1 MRIATW
7 NVNSV
12 VARLPRLLEWLASAR
27 PDVLCLQETK
37 VADAAFPSD
46 GVAQLGYE
54 VSTHGGGGRWNGVAL
69 LSRVGMQDTVRG
81 FADEPTITESEARA
95 LAATCGG
102 VRVWS
107 VYVPNG
113 RTLDSPHY
121 AHKLRW
127 LEALRAA
134 LRDEIAAQPGGLA
147 VCGDYNIAPTDDDVW
162 DPADFQ
168 GSTHVSL
175 PERQALAALLELGFT
190 DVPPRALKGRP
201 FTFWDYRGGNFHKG
215 LGMRI
220 DLALLSPG
228 LASKVTDAHI
238 DREARKGTLPS
249 DHAPLVVDLDLEPAE
264 N

>member
-12 VARLPRLLEWLASAR
+12 VARLPRLLEWLATAH
-27 PDVLCLQETK
+27 PDVLCLQEIK
-37 VADAAFPSD
+37 VADAAFPSAE
-46 GVAQLGYE
+46 VERLGYE
-54 VSTHGGGGRWNGVAL
+54 VASHGGGGRWSGVAL
-69 LSRVGMQDTVRG
+69 LSRVGLHDPVRG
-81 FADEPTITESEARA
+81 FPGEPTIAEAEARA
-95 LAATCGG
+95 VAATCGG

-113 RTLDSPHY
+113 RSLDSPHY

-127 LEALRAA
+127 LEALRVA
-134 LRDEIAAQPGGLA
+134 LRDEIAARPGGLA
-147 VCGDYNIAPTDDDVW
+147 VCGDYNIAPTDEDVW

-168 GSTHVSL
+168 GSTHVSP
-175 PERQALAALLELGFT
+175 PERRALAALLEVGFT

-201 FTFWDYRGGNFHKG
+201 FTFWDYRAGNFHKG

-228 LASKVTDAHI
+228 LAGKVTDAHI
-238 DREARKGTLPS
+238 DRDARKGSLPS
-249 DHAPLVVDLDLEPAE
+249 DHAPLVVDLDLEPPA